1 MLRRRPEKRKQ
12 CAQEPTEAKT
22 KQTQEGLNREQQEL
36 YEIQEQSQIIR
47 KQNLTLDQ
55 QTKKILVQYYEEVY
69 VVLQPYFCNLQQ
81 RRNNLEMRQQNVI
94 QLQDCVQ
101 HALLVQQ
108 YQLHQHQQLQQIHHL
123 LLKEQKS
130 MKITH
135 SVTGHLLLFT
145 IQAANVLL
153 KANILQAYEI
163 TGSSNEGDGD
173 GNDKTSPSLG
183 GADSM
188 EHLTQE
194 ELDEIQR
201 QSQLIRQQNLEL
213 REHTIQVYLQLN
225 EHISTVLQPYV
236 HNLQQ
241 RLNNLR
247 LRHEDMVQLQYRIRQ
262 ALIQQDQLEQK
273 QELQTSSQLLVKEHK
288 AMEELYKRIER
299 LMEIVTQAGKALLE
313 DNVLLP
319 HETSYSTSNSG
330 DT

>member
-1 MLRRRPEKRKQ
+1 MLRRRLEKRKQ
-12 CAQEPTEAKT
+12 NPQEPTKAKM
-22 KQTQEGLNREQQEL
+22 KQTQEELNRERQEL

-47 KQNLTLDQ
+47 EQNLTLDK
-55 QTKKILVQYYEEVY
+55 QTKQIILQYYEEVY

-81 RRNNLEMRQQNVI
+81 RRKNLEMRQHNVI

-108 YQLHQHQQLQQIHHL
+108 YQLQQHQQLQKIHHL

-135 SVTGHLLLFT
+135 SVTGLLLVFA

-163 TGSSNEGDGD
+163 TGSSSGGGDGR
-173 GNDKTSPSLG
+173 TSLTPSG
-183 GADSM
+183 TDAM

-213 REHTIQVYLQLN
+213 REHTMEIYLQLN
-225 EHISTVLQPYV
+225 EHISTVLHPYI

-241 RLNNLR
+241 RLNNLK

-262 ALIQQDQLEQK
+262 ALIQQHEVEQK
-273 QELQTSSQLLVKEHK
+273 QQLQTSRQVLVKEHK
-288 AMEELYKRIER
+288 VMEELYKRIER
-299 LMEIVTQAGKALLE
+299 LLAIVTQAGEALLE

-319 HETSYSTSNSG
+319 HETN
-330 DT
+330 